1 MLPKE
6 VWHKLSDKKLFV
18 LCYWLHIQEQLMNY
32 EDPVFNLML
41 SPDIRHENKSSP
53 KVIHI
58 IFYLSSYDRANCM
71 LQPRMV

>member
-6 VWHKLSDKKLFV
+6 VWHKLSDKIIFK
-18 LCYWLHIQEQLMNY
+18 LCYGLHIQRQLINY
-32 EDPVFNLML
+32 GDSAFNLML
-41 SPDIRHENKSSP
+41 SPEIRHENKSSP

-71 LQPRMV
+71 LKPRMV